1 MQALVLYHSKV
12 AAIGQLVLAAVGVLV
27 GVGILANV
35 ADAGVVPVLFLIASA
50 VLGVTGGAKLVSAV
64 PALIVDPQGVRSRGA
79 VIPWDAITA
88 VEVAQGGIPIR
99 LTVRLRVRGGAAETI
114 DLQELNMRPNEA
126 LRELLLRVEQRRP
139 DLLSAA
145 RVSTPRDASGLK
157 R

>member
-1 MQALVLYHSKV
+1 MPALVLYHSKA
-12 AAIGQLVLAAVGVLV
+12 AAIGQFVLAAVGVLV

-35 ADAGVVPVLFLIASA
+35 EDVGIVPVLFLVASA
-50 VLGVTGGAKLVSAV
+50 VLGVTGGAKLVSAA
-64 PALIVDPQGVRSRGA
+64 PALIVNAEGIRSRGA
-79 VIPWDAITA
+79 VIAWDAITG

-99 LTVRLRVRGGAAETI
+99 LTVRLRVRGGAAATI

-139 DLLSAA
+139 DVLSAA
-145 RVSTPRDASGLK
+145 RVPAPRDASGLK